1 MVLEKV
7 KAILAEQFDVEEDK
21 ITADIVVKGK
31 NTPLKTAFA
40 IIDAVSGTGVAEK
53 PHKNA

>member
-1 MVLEKV
+1 MKDLMT
-7 KAILAEQFDVEEDK
+7 ADIRFNHAA
-21 ITADIVVKGK
+21 ADIVVKGK

-40 IIDAVSGTGVAEK
+40 IIDAVSGTDVAEK